1 MISLSYPLIQLRE
14 RQQLSRMELFDP
26 FRKKWVKRTPEEWV
40 RQHFLQLLTQEHF
53 YPKAAIAIEKSIQ
66 VGSLLKRFDILVFD
80 PEQKPWMMIECKA
93 ETVALDGLVL
103 EQLLHYNL
111 SVPVRYLLLTNGP
124 QCVGWERQEQ
134 GLVAVEKIP
143 SYPV

>member
-1 MISLSYPLIQLRE
+1 MISLSYPDIQLRE
-14 RQQLSRMELFDP
+14 RQQLNREELFDP

-40 RQHFLQLLTQEHF
+40 RQHFLQLLTLKHF
-53 YPKAAIAIEKSIQ
+53 YPRAAIAIEKSIQ

-93 ETVALDGLVL
+93 ETISLDGNVL
-103 EQLLHYNL
+103 EQLLHYNM
-111 SVPVRYLLLTNGP
+111 SMPVRYLLLTNGP
-124 QCVGWERQEQ
+124 QCVGWERHEQ
-134 GLVAVEKIP
+134 GLVAIEKIP

>member
-14 RQQLSRMELFDP
+14 RQQLSRVELFDP

-40 RQHFLQLLTQEHF
+40 RQHFLQLLTKEHF
-53 YPKAAIAIEKSIQ
+53 YPKTAIAIEKSIQ